1 MYRRFNPL
9 EKEFDGLHSSQI
21 VINIVSGQYV
31 HQSNLLASTY
41 VEVEMIGIPVDCS
54 KKKTHVVKRNALNP
68 IWNDTFFFKV
78 MFHDLAFLRF
88 SVIDNDTNHMVSQRV
103 IPLKCLRPGKALSY
117 YQVFAYFIL
126 KTSIQFSFFFFLI
139 DSQGIGT
146 YVFVR
151 QIIDH

>member
-126 KTSIQFSFFFFLI
+126 KTSVQFSFFFSF
-139 DSQGIGT
+139 
-146 YVFVR
+146 
-151 QIIDH
+151 